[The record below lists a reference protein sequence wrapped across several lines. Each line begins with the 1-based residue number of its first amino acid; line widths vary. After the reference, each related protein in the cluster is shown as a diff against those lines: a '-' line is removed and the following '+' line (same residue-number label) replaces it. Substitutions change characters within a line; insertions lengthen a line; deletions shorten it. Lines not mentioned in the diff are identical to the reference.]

1 MKVLSSLLESLPP
14 PLDGDGERWG
24 LARPRFLFIAEAIE
38 VYIRTGLVS

>member
-1 MKVLSSLLESLPP
+1 MRVLSSLLESLPP

-24 LARPRFLFIAEAIE
+24 LTGAHSLFIAEAIE